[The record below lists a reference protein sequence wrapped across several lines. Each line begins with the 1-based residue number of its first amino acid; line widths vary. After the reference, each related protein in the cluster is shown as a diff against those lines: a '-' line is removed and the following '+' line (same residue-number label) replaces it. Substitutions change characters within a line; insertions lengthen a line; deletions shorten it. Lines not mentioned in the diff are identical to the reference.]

1 MKEQEQKNLNTQ
13 EQSPQQNQD
22 KSKAQSP
29 KTKVIVW
36 STAGATI
43 AALSSVASLTTVFS
57 NQRKVSFLD
66 KVLQSIK
73 IDVKDKETKTKDDIK
88 TIANFVS
95 SNLDTKLYELVVEEV
110 NGEVNKQP
118 LDKDKP
124 YTTFRTKFAL
134 RNKITKAQSNY
145 KIFEFRDIK
154 PPKEKEQLNELGK
167 ISENEIDRVND
178 KVKIEFINFNRGRHL
193 ASAVAAK
200 DESGKYKYFNIYLKQ
215 DNSDT
220 LQYEIVNVNVE
231 TNDNEAEATFS
242 YQLKVKS
249 IEDEKFISDKLSIKF
264 KDFAIPSTQLTH
276 YLNSLDIKYKDASS
290 TYIQDASKEGIIE
303 GTTLSNPNYSLEF
316 ESFEKLENEQK
327 VKARVKIVD
336 KNTKESS
343 EFREVEMEGFFDY
356 KKVVQDASDAIV
368 FNYNDKENTFAN
380 NLKKINL
387 TNTLVS
393 LPNSNNLEVVYYG
406 DELAQ
411 EDENDPKKRL
421 NAIVSFKIKDKK
433 TQFESEQKS
442 YTINGF
448 KDYRIKSEL
457 NDYLKQIVL
466 DVESKNSK
474 YIDDISEYSH
484 ITKSNFDSAKYQID
498 LNSFVIEKLS
508 DLTSIKVHFRITENN
523 TQNIFSD
530 NRTIEI
536 KDFKIPQ
543 KLLNEWA
550 NKIKLDVPNK
560 QNELAYNYWDDFSKI
575 TKENLNDKFE
585 FDTQNITVKQTDADE
600 ITVRFKIKDKQDPNT
615 ISDLK
620 EIVIKGF
627 KKQYVNSEKFG
638 YYLYE
643 QNGHKVACLNSRKI
657 QNIFVVPD
665 IIDSFKVKKAMSLYI
680 YENFSRHYSI
690 YVSEGIEEVENLIYT
705 NEFATS
711 DLLALSLPKTLK
723 VAKNVI
729 VGQSKKLLYLEM
741 PSNIE
746 HIESLYESS
755 NTILGDEEVFQDFAY
770 HFGSENFYGKSLD
783 PNDKKHWKGG
793 FRVKLYDSQNPNYEI
808 KEELNRTFSFLIK
821 KNGNK
826 LVKLIEKKITP
837 DQLDLNLTH
846 YNINEIVTGALY
858 GSKASK
864 ITLVSNT
871 ISNLEN
877 LFSLSNKNLKELDLS
892 GVLQFKHFNN
902 LGPSFNNI
910 EKIVLPNDMGEKLS
924 FDFANWKS
932 LKEVKLPSTVKTIAS
947 GMFYGCNNL
956 ENVNFT
962 DLINLEKILHPS
974 DKENDNEF
982 PKSMHFVSSK
992 VIKKIDLSATKL
1004 RALSGY
1010 AFQGVNSLEEIVLP
1024 STLQKV
1030 GSFIAYRSYLD
1041 KGTEDVN
1048 DDEIS
1053 FGNKMLTIKIKV
1065 HASKPSGWSDK
1076 WIGQYWSQSAQTGT
1090 NTAEVKIEWAQ

>member
-1 MKEQEQKNLNTQ
+1 
-13 EQSPQQNQD
+13 
-22 KSKAQSP
+22 
-29 KTKVIVW
+29 
-36 STAGATI
+36 
-43 AALSSVASLTTVFS
+43 
-57 NQRKVSFLD
+57 
-66 KVLQSIK
+66 
-73 IDVKDKETKTKDDIK
+73 
-88 TIANFVS
+88 
-95 SNLDTKLYELVVEEV
+95 
-110 NGEVNKQP
+110 
-118 LDKDKP
+118 
-124 YTTFRTKFAL
+124 
-134 RNKITKAQSNY
+134 
-145 KIFEFRDIK
+145 
-154 PPKEKEQLNELGK
+154 
-167 ISENEIDRVND
+167 
-178 KVKIEFINFNRGRHL
+178 
-193 ASAVAAK
+193 
-200 DESGKYKYFNIYLKQ
+200 
-215 DNSDT
+215 
-220 LQYEIVNVNVE
+220 
-231 TNDNEAEATFS
+231 
-242 YQLKVKS
+242 
-249 IEDEKFISDKLSIKF
+249 
-264 KDFAIPSTQLTH
+264 
-276 YLNSLDIKYKDASS
+276 
-290 TYIQDASKEGIIE
+290 
-303 GTTLSNPNYSLEF
+303 
-316 ESFEKLENEQK
+316 
-327 VKARVKIVD
+327 
-336 KNTKESS
+336 
-343 EFREVEMEGFFDY
+343 
-356 KKVVQDASDAIV
+356 
-368 FNYNDKENTFAN
+368 
-380 NLKKINL
+380 
-387 TNTLVS
+387 
-393 LPNSNNLEVVYYG
+393 
-406 DELAQ
+406 
-411 EDENDPKKRL
+411 
-421 NAIVSFKIKDKK
+421 
-433 TQFESEQKS
+433 
-442 YTINGF
+442 
-448 KDYRIKSEL
+448 
-457 NDYLKQIVL
+457 
-466 DVESKNSK
+466 
-474 YIDDISEYSH
+474 
-484 ITKSNFDSAKYQID
+484 
-498 LNSFVIEKLS
+498 KLS

-585 FDTQNITVKQTDADE
+585 FDTQNITVKQTEADE

-741 PSNIE
+741 SSNIE

-871 ISNLEN
+871 
-877 LFSLSNKNLKELDLS
+877 
-892 GVLQFKHFNN
+892 
-902 LGPSFNNI
+902 
-910 EKIVLPNDMGEKLS
+910 
-924 FDFANWKS
+924 
-932 LKEVKLPSTVKTIAS
+932 
-947 GMFYGCNNL
+947 
-956 ENVNFT
+956 
-962 DLINLEKILHPS
+962 
-974 DKENDNEF
+974 
-982 PKSMHFVSSK
+982 
-992 VIKKIDLSATKL
+992 
-1004 RALSGY
+1004 
-1010 AFQGVNSLEEIVLP
+1010 
-1024 STLQKV
+1024 
-1030 GSFIAYRSYLD
+1030 
-1041 KGTEDVN
+1041 
-1048 DDEIS
+1048 
-1053 FGNKMLTIKIKV
+1053 
-1065 HASKPSGWSDK
+1065 
-1076 WIGQYWSQSAQTGT
+1076 
-1090 NTAEVKIEWAQ
+1090 

>member
-1 MKEQEQKNLNTQ
+1 
-13 EQSPQQNQD
+13 
-22 KSKAQSP
+22 
-29 KTKVIVW
+29 
-36 STAGATI
+36 
-43 AALSSVASLTTVFS
+43 
-57 NQRKVSFLD
+57 
-66 KVLQSIK
+66 
-73 IDVKDKETKTKDDIK
+73 
-88 TIANFVS
+88 
-95 SNLDTKLYELVVEEV
+95 
-110 NGEVNKQP
+110 
-118 LDKDKP
+118 
-124 YTTFRTKFAL
+124 
-134 RNKITKAQSNY
+134 
-145 KIFEFRDIK
+145 
-154 PPKEKEQLNELGK
+154 
-167 ISENEIDRVND
+167 
-178 KVKIEFINFNRGRHL
+178 
-193 ASAVAAK
+193 
-200 DESGKYKYFNIYLKQ
+200 
-215 DNSDT
+215 
-220 LQYEIVNVNVE
+220 
-231 TNDNEAEATFS
+231 
-242 YQLKVKS
+242 
-249 IEDEKFISDKLSIKF
+249 
-264 KDFAIPSTQLTH
+264 
-276 YLNSLDIKYKDASS
+276 
-290 TYIQDASKEGIIE
+290 
-303 GTTLSNPNYSLEF
+303 
-316 ESFEKLENEQK
+316 
-327 VKARVKIVD
+327 
-336 KNTKESS
+336 
-343 EFREVEMEGFFDY
+343 
-356 KKVVQDASDAIV
+356 
-368 FNYNDKENTFAN
+368 
-380 NLKKINL
+380 
-387 TNTLVS
+387 
-393 LPNSNNLEVVYYG
+393 
-406 DELAQ
+406 
-411 EDENDPKKRL
+411 
-421 NAIVSFKIKDKK
+421 
-433 TQFESEQKS
+433 
-442 YTINGF
+442 
-448 KDYRIKSEL
+448 
-457 NDYLKQIVL
+457 
-466 DVESKNSK
+466 
-474 YIDDISEYSH
+474 
-484 ITKSNFDSAKYQID
+484 
-498 LNSFVIEKLS
+498 
-508 DLTSIKVHFRITENN
+508 
-523 TQNIFSD
+523 
-530 NRTIEI
+530 
-536 KDFKIPQ
+536 
-543 KLLNEWA
+543 
-550 NKIKLDVPNK
+550 
-560 QNELAYNYWDDFSKI
+560 
-575 TKENLNDKFE
+575 
-585 FDTQNITVKQTDADE
+585 
-600 ITVRFKIKDKQDPNT
+600 
-615 ISDLK
+615 
-620 EIVIKGF
+620 
-627 KKQYVNSEKFG
+627 
-638 YYLYE
+638 
-643 QNGHKVACLNSRKI
+643 LNSRKI
-657 QNIFVVPD
+657 QDIFVVPD

-755 NTILGDEEVFQDFAY
+755 NTTLGDEEVFQDFAY

-837 DQLDLNLTH
+837 DQLNLNLTH

-892 GVLQFKHFNN
+892 GVLKFKHFNN

-982 PKSMHFVSSK
+982 PKNMHFISSK

-1010 AFQGVNSLEEIVLP
+1010 AFQGVNGLEEIVLP

-1065 HASKPSGWSDK
+1065 HTSKPSGWSDK
-1076 WIGQYWSQSAQTGT
+1076 WIGQYWSQNAQTGT
-1090 NTAEVKIEWAQ
+1090 NTTEVKIEWAQ